1 VHLCISSAMM
11 SMTYLVPLPTS
22 AVGTLAASDANADN
36 AGEDATSEPAP
47 PLTVRYS

>member
-1 VHLCISSAMM
+1 MYVCISSAVM
-11 SMTYLVPLPTS
+11 SIAYLVPLPTS

-47 PLTVRYS
+47 PLMVRYS